1 MKLLVFQHIAC
12 EHPGVLRTFLAE
24 DGVDWDAV
32 ELDEG
37 APIPDLHDYDALW
50 VMGGPMDVWDTEEY
64 PWLVE
69 EKAAI
74 RYWVNEL
81 KRPYLGLCLGHQ
93 LLAES
98 LGGACDWQVPAEIG
112 ILDIELTDVGRADPI
127 FAGLAKRQKCLQ
139 WHSVCVSQAPQGAEI
154 LASSDICKIQ
164 AMRVGEQAWS
174 MQYHVELEPDT
185 VANWGEIPAYAQALQ
200 KSLGPDGL
208 ATMKS
213 QSDAHMSEFVCSA
226 QKLYRNF
233 MNAISRPSAT

>member
-98 LGGACDWQVPAEIG
+98 LGPV
-112 ILDIELTDVGRADPI
+112 DV
-127 FAGLAKRQKCLQ
+127 C
-139 WHSVCVSQAPQGAEI
+139 HSRD
-154 LASSDICKIQ
+154 L
-164 AMRVGEQAWS
+164 
-174 MQYHVELEPDT
+174 
-185 VANWGEIPAYAQALQ
+185 
-200 KSLGPDGL
+200 
-208 ATMKS
+208 
-213 QSDAHMSEFVCSA
+213 
-226 QKLYRNF
+226 
-233 MNAISRPSAT
+233 